1 MNSFRFKFGPDYL
14 SMTIVP
20 HHGQMYLTLVSGDET
35 DMQVTLDGKQF
46 EMLRNL
52 LNDFANHGTSL
63 TTWATEA
70 FIAPVEPT
78 ATRLGVV
85 A

>member
-1 MNSFRFKFGPDYL
+1 MNSLRFKFDHDYL

-20 HHGQMYLTLVSGDET
+20 YHERTHLTLVSGDDLDVHLT
-35 DMQVTLDGKQF
+35 MDGKQF

-52 LNDFANHGTSL
+52 LNDFAQHGASL
-63 TTWATEA
+63 TTWATDTYT
-70 FIAPVEPT
+70 APVEPIG
-78 ATRLGVV
+78 AVV